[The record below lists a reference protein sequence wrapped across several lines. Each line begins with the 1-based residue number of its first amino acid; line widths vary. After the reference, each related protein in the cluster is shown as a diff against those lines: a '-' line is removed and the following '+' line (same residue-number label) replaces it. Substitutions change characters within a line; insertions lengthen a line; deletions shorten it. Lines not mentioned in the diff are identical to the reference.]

1 MVWSMALAKYFVTT
15 ALLIVATSACSS
27 GPHAP
32 GMSVVKSSATTS
44 GPDAILVVF
53 PATTC
58 TGQDSA
64 VFIDDKGGF
73 VGAVAPGTAA
83 YLIFP
88 GDGKRLFV
96 VSSKDV
102 TARPGAWFRRTEI
115 AAPGGR
121 VEHGIVVD
129 VARIDAKTCNAASVP
144 SPELVTFEAATHAA
158 KSLTWLDVE
167 SEAGA
172 KWLDEHRPRVTELLG
187 PTPPEPTPSVVPAA
201 PSAKTV
207 TRAN

>member
-1 MVWSMALAKYFVTT
+1 MALAKYFVTT
-15 ALLIVATSACSS
+15 ALMIATSACASCSS
-27 GPHAP
+27 GPRAP

-88 GDGKRLFV
+88 DDGKRLFV
-96 VSSKDV
+96 VSSRDV

-129 VARIDAKTCNAASVP
+129 VARIDAKTCNSSAAP
-144 SPELVTFEAATHAA
+144 NPELVTFEAATHAA

-172 KWLDEHRPRVTELLG
+172 KWLDEHRARVSELLG
-187 PTPPEPTPSVVPAA
+187 PTPPEPPPSAPTPSA
-201 PSAKTV
+201 PTPVKTSV
-207 TRAN
+207 N

>member
-1 MVWSMALAKYFVTT
+1 MAVVKHFVTT
-15 ALLIVATSACSS
+15 APLLVALVAISACSS
-27 GPHAP
+27 APRAP
-32 GMSVVKSSATTS
+32 GMAIVKSSATTS

-53 PATTC
+53 PVTAC
-58 TGQDSA
+58 TGNDSA

-88 GDGKRLFV
+88 TDGGRLFV

-102 TARPGAWFRRTEI
+102 IARPGAWFRRHEI

-129 VARIDAKTCNAASVP
+129 VARIDAKTCNPSAVP
-144 SPELVTFEAATHAA
+144 SPELVTFEAATQAA
-158 KSLTWLDVE
+158 KTLTWLDVHP
-167 SEAGA
+167 EAGA
-172 KWLDEHRPRVTELLG
+172 QWLEEHRARVTELLG
-187 PTPPEPTPSVVPAA
+187 RTPPEPAAVP
-201 PSAKTV
+201 PVAKTV
-207 TRAN
+207 TRIN